1 MAAGWWQFRGARGV
15 CCCSST
21 SFSPARVSAPFT
33 LSPRTPA
40 LMPCDH
46 PRATLRFRS
55 RLFPH
60 TLTCATHASL
70 SQGHIGARRRAAKPQ
85 DGSRQRIDYC
95 YGRLRQPRGSR
106 GLRGAQDALEDAAR
120 PHAYARPCESRP
132 RARSLTAR
140 SAAQRPRLPPWLRP
154 RLPWPQVRPPSSSQ
168 EPFALRSPRPCN
180 RARPAR
186 HPGCGA

>member
-1 MAAGWWQFRGARGV
+1 MPTTRAMLSIYYSRPDASLTAHELLSSITQGSFGVAVGWWQFSGARGV

-21 SFSPARVSAPFT
+21 SFSPAR
-33 LSPRTPA
+33 
-40 LMPCDH
+40 
-46 PRATLRFRS
+46 
-55 RLFPH
+55 
-60 TLTCATHASL
+60 
-70 SQGHIGARRRAAKPQ
+70 GHIGARRRAAKPQ

-95 YGRLRQPRGSR
+95 YGRLHQPRGSR

-120 PHAYARPCESRP
+120 PHASARPCESRP

-154 RLPWPQVRPPSSSQ
+154 RLPWSQTRPPSSSQ
-168 EPFALRSPRPCN
+168 EPFALRSPRPCY